1 MNLQAEKK
9 NLIHWVENM
18 NDPNLL
24 AALQEFKK
32 STEDGWWD
40 VISDAEHKA
49 IQEGIAQ
56 LERGEGIAHE
66 VVMEEIK
73 AKYGV

>member
-1 MNLQAEKK
+1 MQDEKK

-32 STEDGWWD
+32 STEDGWWNL
-40 VISDAEHKA
+40 ISDAEHKA